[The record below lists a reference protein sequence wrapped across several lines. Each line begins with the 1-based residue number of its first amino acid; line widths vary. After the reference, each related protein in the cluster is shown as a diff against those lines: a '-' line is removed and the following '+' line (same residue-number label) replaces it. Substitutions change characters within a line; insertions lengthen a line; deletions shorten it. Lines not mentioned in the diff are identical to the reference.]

1 VRAQLVSARIAA
13 AGALVALGVAATPA
27 PVSRAG
33 AGQPPDVA
41 VASAVT
47 EGRGKAAFQVVDVA
61 AIKGLLHKSR
71 GHVVLL
77 HFWASWCYP
86 CLKELPLIERFARE
100 MKPRGLEVLSLSL
113 DNPSRVGARVGALL
127 QKLAPSLTPN
137 IVQFD
142 DADELIA
149 AIDPG
154 WVGAIPALFVY
165 DHQGQLRGNLIG
177 EASRAE
183 LDHLV
188 AAPLKAATAP
198 AVAPPAAAKNPH

>member
-1 VRAQLVSARIAA
+1 MSRSALPV
-13 AGALVALGVAATPA
+13 ALVALAALVTLGAGASPA
-27 PVSRAG
+27 PV
-33 AGQPPDVA
+33 
-41 VASAVT
+41 AVT
-47 EGRGKAAFQVVDVA
+47 EGPGKAAFQVVDVP
-61 AIKGLLHKSR
+61 AIKTLLHKSR

-86 CLKELPLIERFARE
+86 CLKELPLIDRFARE
-100 MKPRGLEVLSLSL
+100 MRPRGLEVLSLSL
-113 DNPSRVGARVGALL
+113 DNPARVGARVGALL
-127 QKLAPSLTPN
+127 QRSAPSLTPN

-142 DADELIA
+142 DADELIS
-149 AIDPG
+149 AIDPS

-188 AAPLKAATAP
+188 GTLLKTAAAAAPPGAT
-198 AVAPPAAAKNPH
+198 KNAH